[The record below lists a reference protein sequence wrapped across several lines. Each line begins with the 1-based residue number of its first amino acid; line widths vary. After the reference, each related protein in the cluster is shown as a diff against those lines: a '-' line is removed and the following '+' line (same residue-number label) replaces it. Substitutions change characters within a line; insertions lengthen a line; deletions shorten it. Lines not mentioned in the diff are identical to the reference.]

1 MDNKTLS
8 QLKKESDYI
17 ESDVIKE
24 IKAEFKDKIELKTAL
39 KREYNSKKL
48 YWESQ
53 ERKAKQFIESL
64 EEKIAEVKHHLA
76 HIVDFAINYFKNL
89 KTKIKYS
96 LHSSNSATN

>member
-48 YWESQ
+48 YWEGQ
-53 ERKAKQFIESL
+53 ERKAKQFIEKYAYIIKDLNEEIIYL
-64 EEKIAEVKHHLA
+64 EKKLKEKPL
-76 HIVDFAINYFKNL
+76 F
-89 KTKIKYS
+89 
-96 LHSSNSATN
+96 

>member
-17 ESDVIKE
+17 ESDLVKE

-39 KREYNSKKL
+39 KIEYNSKKL

-53 ERKAKQFIESL
+53 ERKAKQFIEKYTYIIKDLNEEIIYL
-64 EEKIAEVKHHLA
+64 EKKLKEKPL
-76 HIVDFAINYFKNL
+76 F
-89 KTKIKYS
+89 
-96 LHSSNSATN
+96 

>member
-1 MDNKTLS
+1 MGGS
-8 QLKKESDYI
+8 RKESDYI

-53 ERKAKQFIESL
+53 ERKAKQFIEKYAYIIKDLNEEIIYL
-64 EEKIAEVKHHLA
+64 EKKLKEKPL
-76 HIVDFAINYFKNL
+76 F
-89 KTKIKYS
+89 
-96 LHSSNSATN
+96 

>member
-39 KREYNSKKL
+39 KKEYNSKKL
-48 YWESQ
+48 YWQGQ
-53 ERKAKQFIESL
+53 ERKAKQFIEKYDYIIKDLNEEIIYL
-64 EEKIAEVKHHLA
+64 EKKLKEKPL
-76 HIVDFAINYFKNL
+76 F
-89 KTKIKYS
+89 
-96 LHSSNSATN
+96 

>member
-48 YWESQ
+48 YWEGQ
-53 ERKAKQFIESL
+53 ERKAKQFIEKYDYIIKDLDEEIIYL
-64 EEKIAEVKHHLA
+64 EKKLKEKPL
-76 HIVDFAINYFKNL
+76 F
-89 KTKIKYS
+89 
-96 LHSSNSATN
+96 

>member
-48 YWESQ
+48 YWEGQ
-53 ERKAKQFIESL
+53 ERKAKQFIEKYAYIIKDLNEEMIYL
-64 EEKIAEVKHHLA
+64 EKKLKEKPL
-76 HIVDFAINYFKNL
+76 F
-89 KTKIKYS
+89 
-96 LHSSNSATN
+96 

>member
-48 YWESQ
+48 YWEGQ
-53 ERKAKQFIESL
+53 ERKAKEFIEKYAYIIKDLNEEIIYL
-64 EEKIAEVKHHLA
+64 EKKLKEKPL
-76 HIVDFAINYFKNL
+76 F
-89 KTKIKYS
+89 
-96 LHSSNSATN
+96 

>member
-53 ERKAKQFIESL
+53 ERKAKQFIEKYDYIIKDLNEEIIYL
-64 EEKIAEVKHHLA
+64 EKKLKEKPL
-76 HIVDFAINYFKNL
+76 F
-89 KTKIKYS
+89 
-96 LHSSNSATN
+96 

>member
-48 YWESQ
+48 YWEGQ
-53 ERKAKQFIESL
+53 ERKAKQFIEKYDYIIKDLNEEIIYL
-64 EEKIAEVKHHLA
+64 EKKLKEKPL
-76 HIVDFAINYFKNL
+76 F
-89 KTKIKYS
+89 
-96 LHSSNSATN
+96 